1 MTGAYVAAMVV
12 TLVQYL
18 RTRDRRVLVLLAL
31 FGFQALSLTRDWW
44 DYKREVFQTASCEA
58 GLLLLLMLTLRHP
71 ALAPGTAPSVPSREA
86 VQPGPRRPAAD
97 A

>member
-44 DYKREVFQTASCEA
+44 EWQWR
-58 GLLLLLMLTLRHP
+58 G
-71 ALAPGTAPSVPSREA
+71 GSRA
-86 VQPGPRRPAAD
+86 
-97 A
+97 

>member
-1 MTGAYVAAMVV
+1 V

-44 DYKREVFQTASCEA
+44 DYKREVFQTAACAA

-71 ALAPGTAPSVPSREA
+71 ALAPGAPAPPRAVPPPEA
-86 VQPGPRRPAAD
+86 RRPAD
-97 A
+97 GV